1 VAHRVQEAADL
12 SIAVAPA
19 VRSCPLCAGG
29 DHRLFLPITVS
40 RGPAAGS
47 YELRRC
53 TACGLVFV
61 EPRLADPTLA
71 TLYDQDFYFS
81 TGWPYRGFAEWIMR
95 EIQRTRRR
103 RVQRYVPSG
112 SLLDVGCGDGRF
124 VRHMAE
130 HGWQATGVDFS
141 AAALTLA
148 QSRDSA
154 ARFLYGSLFDH
165 DFEPASVDLVT
176 LWQVLEHI
184 GEPREFLGRCRDL
197 MRPGGVF
204 VAAVPNIEGLSAR
217 LTGERWWGLDVPR
230 HLVHYSPR
238 TLCHGLEEAGFT
250 VLKVNHLS
258 LQYDPYALLHSSLDW
273 VFTRRHFLSD
283 LAKQQI
289 AADVSPLECAYN
301 VAALAVLG
309 PVMAPLCLVTSAAA
323 SCFGRGGFIEV
334 FARREGRGPVPKLSR

>member
-1 VAHRVQEAADL
+1 VAHRLLEVAD
-12 SIAVAPA
+12 IPRAEAPA
-19 VRSCPLCAGG
+19 VRGCPLCESG
-29 DHRLFLPITVS
+29 DSRLFLPIAVS

-47 YELRRC
+47 YELRQC
-53 TACGLVFV
+53 TACELIFV
-61 EPRLADPTLA
+61 EPRLADSLLA

-81 TGWPYRGFAEWIMR
+81 TGWPYRGFAEWVMR
-95 EIQRTRRR
+95 EIQRTRQR
-103 RVQRYVPSG
+103 RVQRYMPSG
-112 SLLDVGCGDGRF
+112 SLLDIGCGDGRF
-124 VRHMAE
+124 VRHMAGQ
-130 HGWQATGVDFS
+130 GWRATGIDFS

-148 QSRDSA
+148 QSQDSA

-165 DFEPASVDLVT
+165 DFEPGSVDLVT

-184 GEPREFLGRCRDL
+184 GEPREFLARCHDL

-217 LTGERWWGLDVPR
+217 LTGGRWWGLDVPR

-238 TLCHGLEEAGFT
+238 TLCRGLEEAGFT
-250 VLKVNHLS
+250 VMKVNHLS
-258 LQYDPYALLHSSLDW
+258 LQYDPYGLLHSSLDW

-289 AADVSPLECAYN
+289 AADVPPLECAYN

-309 PVMAPLCLVTSAAA
+309 PALAPLCLVTSAAA
-323 SCFGRGGFIEV
+323 SCFGCGGFIEV
-334 FARREGRGPVPKLSR
+334 FARREGDRPRPAIAH